1 MRDVAII
8 SARQAAE
15 MIPSGVT
22 VCSQGMESSGV
33 AEEILIE
40 IEKRFLETGR
50 PCGLTWIH
58 SAGQGDRRETG
69 MNHLAHE
76 GLLAC
81 IIGGHFGPMPKLQ
94 ELILR
99 NQVEAYNFPIGVIS
113 HMLRDMAANRPT
125 VTRIG
130 LGTYV
135 DPEQEGGRL
144 NACSKENFVEKVVL
158 DGEHYLHYRHLKKP
172 TFAIL
177 RGSFAD
183 TKGNISCEE
192 EPCYAESLQVAQ
204 TVHRNGGKVFVQV
217 KAVVEHGSLDAR
229 RIRIPGTI
237 VDYVI
242 PVSDLQYHK
251 MTTFRD
257 FEPSLCGAQRVYLKQ
272 ENQSSALD
280 ERRIIGRRAAMELRS
295 GAVINLGVGIPQGVS
310 AVVAEEGV
318 SEEVTL
324 SLESGLIGGIPL
336 SGSEFG
342 AAFNPE
348 CMLDQPE
355 QFDSY
360 DGGGLDIAFLGL
372 AEADRCGNVNVSR
385 FGDRVTGA
393 GGFINITQATP
404 CVVFCGTMTAGGL
417 SVQVRDGVLH
427 ILQEGRV
434 RKLVSS
440 VQQITFSGAYAAA
453 SGQRVLYIT
462 ERAVFQ
468 LSDGELVLTEI
479 APGADLER
487 DVLSQ
492 MDFRPRIADEMKI
505 MDARIFREGNMGLRE
520 MLQ

>member
-1 MRDVAII
+1 M
-8 SARQAAE
+8 
-15 MIPSGVT
+15 
-22 VCSQGMESSGV
+22 
-33 AEEILIE
+33 
-40 IEKRFLETGR
+40 
-50 PCGLTWIH
+50 
-58 SAGQGDRRETG
+58 
-69 MNHLAHE
+69 
-76 GLLAC
+76 
-81 IIGGHFGPMPKLQ
+81 
-94 ELILR
+94 
-99 NQVEAYNFPIGVIS
+99 
-113 HMLRDMAANRPT
+113 
-125 VTRIG
+125 
-130 LGTYV
+130 
-135 DPEQEGGRL
+135 
-144 NACSKENFVEKVVL
+144 
-158 DGEHYLHYRHLKKP
+158 
-172 TFAIL
+172 
-177 RGSFAD
+177 
-183 TKGNISCEE
+183 
-192 EPCYAESLQVAQ
+192 
-204 TVHRNGGKVFVQV
+204 
-217 KAVVEHGSLDAR
+217 
-229 RIRIPGTI
+229 
-237 VDYVI
+237 
-242 PVSDLQYHK
+242 
-251 MTTFRD
+251 
-257 FEPSLCGAQRVYLKQ
+257 
-272 ENQSSALD
+272 
-280 ERRIIGRRAAMELRS
+280 
-295 GAVINLGVGIPQGVS
+295 
-310 AVVAEEGV
+310 VAEEGV